1 MGNFSFMPKIEAI
14 ISPVDPYEPASRVY
28 YFLQNLTRERRY
40 MRSDG
45 DGGKVPEP
53 YMVNHFE
60 TVYDHLTSIVRKT
73 RGLFQDMPVLRESF
87 DEDGIVEI
95 LWLHEAEEI
104 LNGDQSWGEQFTQNG
119 LAGIG
124 GVGQDNAKDE
134 AKKEELLYVFNA
146 LFQDD
151 ENVELWTDTVMEFD
165 NWKRSSNP
173 AILFAKLIDVLH
185 GNQSVLDHG
194 NDLEKHAEVMSQFVG
209 HRLNEL
215 MNRLSQTAEMQA
227 HPDVF
232 IAIEENMVGRQIEEY
247 RKKGVEIQYTPFAVA
262 V

>member
-1 MGNFSFMPKIEAI
+1 MAKIEAI
-14 ISPVDPYEPASRVY
+14 ISPVDSYEPASRVY
-28 YFLQNLTRERRY
+28 YFLQNLTTERRY

-45 DGGKVPEP
+45 GGGKVPEP

-73 RGLFQDMPVLRESF
+73 RGLFQEMPVLRKSF
-87 DEDGIVEI
+87 DEERIVEI

-104 LNGDQSWGEQFTQNG
+104 LSGDQSWGEQFMQNG
-119 LAGIG
+119 LTQIG
-124 GVGQDNAKDE
+124 GDGQDNAKDE
-134 AKKEELLYVFNA
+134 AKKEDLLHVFNA

-151 ENVELWTDTVMEFD
+151 ETVERWTNTVMEFD

-185 GNQSVLDHG
+185 GNQSVLDYG
-194 NDLEKHAEVMSQFVG
+194 NDLEKHAEGMSQFVG
-209 HRLNEL
+209 YRLNEL

-227 HPDVF
+227 HPEVF
-232 IAIEENMVGRQIEEY
+232 GAIEENMVGRQIEEY
-247 RKKGVEIQYTPFAVA
+247 HLKGVEIQYSPFAVA